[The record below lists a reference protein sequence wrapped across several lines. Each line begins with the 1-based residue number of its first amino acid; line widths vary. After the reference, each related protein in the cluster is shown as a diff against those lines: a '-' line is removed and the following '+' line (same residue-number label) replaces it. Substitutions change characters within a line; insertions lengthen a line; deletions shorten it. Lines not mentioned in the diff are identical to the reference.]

1 MQCSIRVTSTST
13 TKCWQTRLTR
23 LKSKGSTSSA
33 SPRTRG
39 SFSSIANRM
48 RTTGCTRFM
57 RIIGQPSPCST
68 PATSSSSVVS
78 AMWFTVSASKPPP
91 RWRTRSRWPSRRSAA
106 TPASPTSA
114 CRRSCSATS
123 SDDMTAKPWYSGE
136 RGVTQLT
143 GAIGSLVND
152 VRRVRRAWHRDT
164 PRPHT
169 WPERGAVIPPSESD
183 LGWARQEP
191 VRTIRYLIQH
201 GLLLPFTEAM
211 SHPKVEGREWVK
223 ELDRPVIFAANHSSH
238 ADTSLILHALTDTA
252 RDRTVVAAAADY
264 WFKRPLMGNI
274 VSLFLN
280 TFPFSRSGGAQGQ
293 LHASSSLL
301 KSGWNLVL
309 FPEGSRSQDGRIH
322 EFKPGVGH
330 LANETRTPVVPV
342 HIRGAQRIMPK
353 GQKLPLPATA
363 RVRIGK
369 PMSPKSGEGSREF
382 TSRVEKAVRTL
393 AETPRSEELQGTWI
407 ERWRAS
413 RARELVYGE
422 D

>member
-1 MQCSIRVTSTST
+1 M
-13 TKCWQTRLTR
+13 
-23 LKSKGSTSSA
+23 
-33 SPRTRG
+33 
-39 SFSSIANRM
+39 
-48 RTTGCTRFM
+48 
-57 RIIGQPSPCST
+57 
-68 PATSSSSVVS
+68 
-78 AMWFTVSASKPPP
+78 
-91 RWRTRSRWPSRRSAA
+91 
-106 TPASPTSA
+106 
-114 CRRSCSATS
+114 
-123 SDDMTAKPWYSGE
+123 AKPWYAGE
-136 RGVTQLT
+136 RGLTQVAST
-143 GAIGSLVND
+143 IGGLMSD
-152 VRRVRRAWHRDT
+152 VQRMRRAWHWDS

-169 WPERGAVIPPSESD
+169 WPERGAVVPPLPAD

-191 VRTIRYLIQH
+191 VRTIRYLIQR

-211 SHPKVEGREWVK
+211 SHPKVEGREWVS

-264 WFKRPLMGNI
+264 WYKRPLLGNI

-280 TFPFSRSGGAQGQ
+280 TFPFSRTGGAQGQ
-293 LHASSSLL
+293 LHASSTLL

-309 FPEGSRSQDGRIH
+309 FPEGSRSPDGRIQ

-330 LANETRTPVVPV
+330 LANETGTPVVPV

-353 GQKLPLPATA
+353 GQKLPLPAAA

-369 PMSPKSGEGSREF
+369 PMLPARNEGSREF
-382 TSRVEKAVRTL
+382 TARVESAVKALSREPKQEV
-393 AETPRSEELQGTWI
+393 LQGSWI

-413 RARELVYGE
+413 KPRELVYGE